1 MSIQNVLSERTSVKC
16 EACANRHAGICGTL
30 SDGQL
35 KKLQALARRRVVP
48 ESVAIFRA
56 GDAADCC
63 ASVVSGVVKLTKTT
77 AEGDHRV
84 IALMSPPEFIGYTA
98 ASEHSYSAIAA
109 TKVELCIY
117 PRAAFRR
124 LLLECPELC
133 QRLLDYT
140 ARELEHCRDWALILA
155 NKSSYERVAGFFVLV
170 AEGAQS
176 SQAAPSGTLSTC
188 LQLPLTRTELADYL
202 GLSLETVSRNITKLR
217 QKGLIELR
225 SAREIFVPDLERLTL
240 DASIER

>member
-1 MSIQNVLSERTSVKC
+1 MSIQNVLAERNSVKC
-16 EACANRHAGICGTL
+16 AACANRHGGLCGTL

-35 KKLQALARRRVVP
+35 KKALARRRLVP
-48 ESVAIFRA
+48 ESLAIFRA
-56 GDAADCC
+56 GDAVDCY

-77 AEGDHRV
+77 AEGEHRV
-84 IALMSPPEFIGYTA
+84 IALMYPPEFLGYTA
-98 ASEHSYSAIAA
+98 ADGHSYSAIAA
-109 TKVELCIY
+109 TKVELCAY

-140 ARELEHCRDWALILA
+140 ARELDRCRDWALILA

-170 AEGAQS
+170 ARGAQS
-176 SQAAPSGTLSTC
+176 SQAAPCGKRGTC
-188 LQLPLTRTELADYL
+188 LQLPLTRSELANYL
-202 GLSLETVSRNITKLR
+202 GLTLETVSRNITKLR